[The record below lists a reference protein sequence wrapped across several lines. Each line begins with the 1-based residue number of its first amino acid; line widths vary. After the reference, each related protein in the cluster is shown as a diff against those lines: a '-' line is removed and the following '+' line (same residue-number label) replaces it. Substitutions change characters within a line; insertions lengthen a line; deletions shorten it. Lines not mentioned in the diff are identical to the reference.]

1 MIQARNHSCD
11 ILVKNGTAFCS
22 CPKNL
27 FEAKLKCNGL
37 ISLGEE
43 ISMQHIDS
51 AALLLVI
58 TLRQVY
64 NEREQLGQKD
74 SLKFNVG
81 AKTFAERDEKGLICI
96 GIKEGLPS
104 L

>member
-37 ISLGEE
+37 ISSAEE
-43 ISMQHIDS
+43 ISIQHIDS

-58 TLRQVY
+58 NLRQVY

-81 AKTFAERDEKGLICI
+81 VKAFAEKR
-96 GIKEGLPS
+96 
-104 L
+104 